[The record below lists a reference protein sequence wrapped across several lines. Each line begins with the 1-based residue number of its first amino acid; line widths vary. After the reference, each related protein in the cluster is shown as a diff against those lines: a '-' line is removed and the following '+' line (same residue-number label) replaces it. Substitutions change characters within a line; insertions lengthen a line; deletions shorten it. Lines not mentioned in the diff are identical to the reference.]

1 MYCEMHSEGVK
12 GRNKKGANYDKAM
25 NEAFNEIFQN
35 LKEIEKNTKKFRQKA
50 DFERR
55 KGSAP
60 PAALREAT
68 AAFKKPKGGRKLST
82 PLPPEPSS
90 LHGKERTT
98 TSEMSTPLLTKSS
111 LPEEL
116 TRTELSA
123 PPLPPKSS
131 MSTMHWV
138 LSCFEEEENMQ
149 DSCRVY
155 YTP

>member
-1 MYCEMHSEGVK
+1 MRIHRKGVK
-12 GRNKKGANYDKAM
+12 GRNKKGENYDEAM
-25 NEAFNEIFQN
+25 KEAFNEIFQN
-35 LKEIEKNTKKFRQKA
+35 LKEIEKDTKRIRQKA
-50 DFERR
+50 DFERGR
-55 KGSAP
+55 RSVPA
-60 PAALREAT
+60 AALRDAT
-68 AAFKKPKGGRKLST
+68 VAFKKPKGGKKQST